1 MHWLRTT
8 LPLAHNSSVAFAS
21 SFSQHHTSSKLLV
34 WFTSNTKMTVSLPSI
49 MSVNVFLL
57 IYIIHNL
64 YGKKEP
70 LPSHDSTKLSKGKEN
85 VSRNYNYDE
94 DLKKYCIVIENLI
107 FNNS

>member
-1 MHWLRTT
+1 
-8 LPLAHNSSVAFAS
+8 
-21 SFSQHHTSSKLLV
+21 
-34 WFTSNTKMTVSLPSI
+34 

-64 YGKKEP
+64 HEKKEP
-70 LPSHDSTKLSKGKEN
+70 LPSHDSTKLSKGKGI

-107 FNNS
+107 INNLESLIPRSFCVTVGQPIVSNFYHNKLIRLLICKK